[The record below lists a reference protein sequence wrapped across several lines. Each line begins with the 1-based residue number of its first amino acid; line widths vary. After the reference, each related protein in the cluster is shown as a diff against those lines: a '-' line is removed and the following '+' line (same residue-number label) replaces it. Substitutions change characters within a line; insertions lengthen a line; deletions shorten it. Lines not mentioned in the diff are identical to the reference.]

1 MGNTNSIRKYN
12 FEQMQSVSNTT
23 IIINT
28 LPNTNQYCLIL
39 NTIKNTDEENIINNL
54 LKTNKKVDIIIY
66 GMNCNDES
74 IYKKYNQLIDLG
86 FINTGVYVGGMFEWL
101 LLQDVF
107 GEELFPT
114 TSKELDILKFN
125 SSNRFL
131 LK

>member
-1 MGNTNSIRKYN
+1 MGNTTSIRKYN
-12 FEQMQSVSNTT
+12 FEQMQSVSNA

-28 LPNTNQYCLIL
+28 LPNTCQGCLIL
-39 NTIKNTDEENIINNL
+39 NTLRNTEEEHTINGL

-66 GMNCNDES
+66 GMNCIDES
-74 IYKKYNQLIDLG
+74 IYKKYTQLLDLG
-86 FINTGVYVGGMFEWL
+86 FVNIGVYVGGMFEWL

-114 TSKELDILKFN
+114 TSKELDILKYN
-125 SSNRFL
+125 SASRFL